1 MSNVSNKN
9 VIALLLFSVGS
20 FALSYATAIVFAR
33 TLGANGY
40 DDYAVAV
47 SAAAILS
54 TLAEMSTGKYALRI
68 MPAYTES
75 QCWPLASGYLRFSI
89 YLIFLVS
96 LLVAL
101 FTVLPEFFV
110 DGKFGNYALGLLILF
125 LPVMAWVGAG
135 SEFVMANQAPIR
147 SAFVTRLLV
156 PGTTLVIGVTWV
168 SLPVELTPPRA
179 VLCYGIGWLV
189 GLIAVAWFL
198 RQTMRLEIREARPEY
213 RPREW
218 LVDVL
223 PFLFFALLITVLA
236 KVGVIILE
244 IVYPQEEMVAVYAVA
259 AETGGFIY
267 LVAKST
273 DKMFLPDVSLLIERR
288 DVAGI
293 FAGNRR
299 RWTWIGS
306 ICVLFLLTVFFFGKD
321 ILLLFGE
328 EFVSGYPAL
337 CIIAVATSVW
347 TMASIAPSYLKYVK
361 KQKFVLI
368 ATTLTVVAHI
378 GLCIPLGYWF
388 GATGAALSYAIP
400 VIAMYLTMGVI
411 ATYEARKMENS
422 E

>member
-9 VIALLLFSVGS
+9 AVALLLFSVGS

-33 TLGANGY
+33 TMGANGY

-68 MPAYTES
+68 MPAYAERRGWS
-75 QCWPLASGYLRFSI
+75 LASGYLRFSVR
-89 YLIFLVS
+89 LILLMSILVT
-96 LLVAL
+96 LL
-101 FTVLPEFFV
+101 TVLPEFLA
-110 DGKFGNYALGLLILF
+110 DGKFGNYALGPLILF

-135 SEFVMANQAPIR
+135 SEFVMANRAPIR

-156 PGTTLVIGVTWV
+156 PGATLVIGVAWV
-168 SLPVELTPPRA
+168 SSHVELTPPRA

-189 GLIAVAWFL
+189 GLSAVFWFL
-198 RQTMRLEIREARPEY
+198 RQTTRPEIREAPPAY
-213 RPREW
+213 RTREW
-218 LVDVL
+218 LVEVL

-244 IVYPQEEMVAVYAVA
+244 IVHPQEAMVAVYAAA

-288 DVAGI
+288 DVAGM
-293 FAGNRR
+293 FAGRMR
-299 RWTWIGS
+299 RWAWIGS

-321 ILLLFGE
+321 ILRLFGE
-328 EFVSGYPAL
+328 EFVAGYPAL

-347 TMASIAPSYLKYVK
+347 TMASIAPSYLTYVGRHR
-361 KQKFVLI
+361 FVVI
-368 ATTLTVVAHI
+368 ATALTVMAHI
-378 GLCIPLGYWF
+378 GLCIPLGYYL
-388 GATGAALSYAIP
+388 GATGAAISYAVP
-400 VIAMYLTMGVI
+400 VIVMYVTM
-411 ATYEARKMENS
+411 ALMASRHLRKKM
-422 E
+422 